1 MMDCETRQLTD
12 EQLCSLCRGTAGASE
27 ELVQRYTGMIRRYA
41 RPYYL
46 AGAEWEDLQQEGFLG
61 LLSAIENY
69 RPEREASFKTFASSC
84 IRTKLISSIRAS
96 QARNQQILNEAMSF
110 ESSHVSIPE
119 TQLRADQ
126 LEPSPEQTLMEQ
138 EALDELLRVLA
149 TSLSTLEQQ
158 TLDLFL
164 LGLSY
169 REIAERLGKS
179 TKSVD
184 NAVQRIRT
192 KLARNR
198 NLA

>member
-1 MMDCETRQLTD
+1 
-12 EQLCSLCRGTAGASE
+12 
-27 ELVQRYTGMIRRYA
+27 
-41 RPYYL
+41 
-46 AGAEWEDLQQEGFLG
+46 
-61 LLSAIENY
+61 
-69 RPEREASFKTFASSC
+69 
-84 IRTKLISSIRAS
+84 
-96 QARNQQILNEAMSF
+96 MSF